1 MKPPTHFQLVL
12 FSILVCVLL
21 TVSEVERSNASNTS
35 QQNAAAKHDGQHDFD
50 WELGTWKTHLRRR
63 LRPLTGSDT
72 WVEYDGKSVCRK
84 VWSGRANLLE
94 LEVDG
99 PNSHIEGLSLRLYNP
114 ESRQWSL
121 NFSNSAA
128 GTLTEPVYGEFKDG
142 RGAFFGRD
150 SLNGRAILVR
160 FVIACTDLNTCH
172 FEQSFSDDAGNNWEV
187 NWIAVDT
194 RVKD

>member
-1 MKPPTHFQLVL
+1 MHAPTHFPLAL
-12 FSILVCVLL
+12 FSVLICAL
-21 TVSEVERSNASNTS
+21 LAVSEVELSNASTPTL
-35 QQNAAAKHDGQHDFD
+35 QNVSAKRDGQHDFD

-72 WVEYDGKSVCRK
+72 WVEYDGTSICRK

-94 LEVDG
+94 LDVEG
-99 PNSHIEGLSLRLYNP
+99 PNGHIEGLSLRLYNP

-128 GTLTEPVYGEFKDG
+128 GTLTEPVYGEFKNG
-142 RGAFFGRD
+142 RGEFFGKD
-150 SLNGRAILVR
+150 TLNGRVILVR
-160 FVIACTDLNTCH
+160 FVMSCSDRNTCR
-172 FEQSFSDDAGNNWEV
+172 FEQSFSDDAGSTWEV
-187 NWIAVDT
+187 TWIAVDT